1 MYIEKL
7 KNGKVR
13 FIQSYKDPIT
23 GKNKKVYCTFDKEN
37 KNNAFAAAGILQEK
51 INNKLADFN
60 ASEDLRLSVLFK
72 KFLQYKSNQVK
83 PQTVVVYGT
92 YLENILTVLGDLRIK
107 DLNVRLLQSKFDNS
121 GKGLVTLNTYIRI
134 LKIFLKWAYKFEYIK
149 NDNIIKRLEF
159 YREPAKKDKNLRKY
173 LEEDEL
179 QTLLSHLPE
188 NDIKSYMIKFLVLSG
203 CRIGEACALTL
214 SDIDLIN
221 RNITINKAYNVTIK
235 AVSTAKTK
243 TSERSVY
250 IQDELSVFLNKYLRF
265 RNEKLFHLGI
275 NTDLLFFSEHGAV
288 FNYNYFDFYFR
299 NLTKKVIGR
308 GLSTHSLRHTHCSL
322 MFEQG
327 VSLEAISAR
336 LGHADSKI
344 TKEIYLHITSKK
356 LDQYNAAIKSKKIL

>member
-149 NDNIIKRLEF
+149 SDNIIKRLEF
-159 YREPAKKDKNLRKY
+159 YREPAKKDKNL
-173 LEEDEL
+173 
-179 QTLLSHLPE
+179 
-188 NDIKSYMIKFLVLSG
+188 
-203 CRIGEACALTL
+203 
-214 SDIDLIN
+214 
-221 RNITINKAYNVTIK
+221 
-235 AVSTAKTK
+235 
-243 TSERSVY
+243 
-250 IQDELSVFLNKYLRF
+250 
-265 RNEKLFHLGI
+265 
-275 NTDLLFFSEHGAV
+275 
-288 FNYNYFDFYFR
+288 
-299 NLTKKVIGR
+299 
-308 GLSTHSLRHTHCSL
+308 
-322 MFEQG
+322 
-327 VSLEAISAR
+327 
-336 LGHADSKI
+336 
-344 TKEIYLHITSKK
+344 
-356 LDQYNAAIKSKKIL
+356 